1 MTYGNINDSKKT
13 RLHPLSSRCI
23 FGKDRTTEP
32 SDGFLQL
39 RETSVNT
46 RWEVKHLRLYFV
58 FLAAGLMDLVT
69 ESLNWWN
76 TQNIEKQWVQV
87 LRFNSFLKLGQMPQ
101 IHQKVC
107 NSTDSWPLGLSSTS
121 FNATFW
127 LGKFKL
133 FTKYHYPLFK
143 GVGPL
148 LTIPSMH

>member
-69 ESLNWWN
+69 EYRIGEIPKILKNNEFRYLGLTVSLNW
-76 TQNIEKQWVQV
+76 
-87 LRFNSFLKLGQMPQ
+87 
-101 IHQKVC
+101 
-107 NSTDSWPLGLSSTS
+107 
-121 FNATFW
+121 
-127 LGKFKL
+127 GKCPKY
-133 FTKYHYPLFK
+133 TKRCVIQLI
-143 GVGPL
+143 VDL
-148 LTIPSMH
+148 